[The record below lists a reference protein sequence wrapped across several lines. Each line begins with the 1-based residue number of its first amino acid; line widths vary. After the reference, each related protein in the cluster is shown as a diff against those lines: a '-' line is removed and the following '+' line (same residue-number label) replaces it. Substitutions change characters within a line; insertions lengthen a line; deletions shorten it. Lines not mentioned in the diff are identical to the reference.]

1 MTIQLARCHICAA
14 LLADTPDDRRQ
25 HVAVHN
31 HDEKVADGIRKA
43 LKDAAA
49 KILELRQETTD
60 LRRELEEANVP
71 LEPATPTGEALTI
84 VEIPDEDLDA
94 ELEDDDEPLETHDDT
109 DLADEADITTQ
120 LAAAGVTAADLAAPV
135 YPAIDRDDDDDL
147 DLRIARQTGAIA

>member
-1 MTIQLARCHICAA
+1 MTELAECHLCDALMVDDPEKRRKHVGHHAQITRQIEAIRRALTAA
-14 LLADTPDDRRQ
+14 DQVVR
-25 HVAVHN
+25 
-31 HDEKVADGIRKA
+31 
-43 LKDAAA
+43 
-49 KILELRQETTD
+49 ELRQEVAD
-60 LRRELEEANVP
+60 LRRELDETTV
-71 LEPATPTGEALTI
+71 LESTEGATLVINTTT
-84 VEIPDEDLDA
+84 DD